1 MSVFEHDQERIN
13 KASKAQL
20 LNLLNITV
28 FPVIAFFLLLEHRK
42 QCVNQGS
49 FVSQHFISSL
59 NASIWAGIL
68 LIVPVLIA
76 FFAWQSGAN
85 KWMFI
90 VLYFTCVHSSFII
103 LAVLAYARAL
113 GGKNYNLL
121 LPALV
126 KV

>member
-1 MSVFEHDQERIN
+1 MSVFEHDQMRIK

-28 FPVIAFFLLLEHRK
+28 FPVGAFFLLLDHRR
-42 QCVNQGS
+42 QCENEGS
-49 FVSQHFISSL
+49 FVRQHVNSSV
-59 NASIWAGIL
+59 NASMWAGIL
-68 LIVPVLIA
+68 LIVPVIVALI
-76 FFAWQSGAN
+76 AWQSGAN

-90 VLYFTCVHSSFII
+90 VIYFTCVHSSFII

-121 LPALV
+121 LPKLIRA
-126 KV
+126 